1 MSYSKI
7 GSYIDCPKKF
17 WYQFVLDALPEN
29 QEAPALY
36 KGSFFHDLVE
46 KSSIKQKDEGKIDSL
61 KTLKKQVSENW
72 DPTEYLTRSVQ
83 KEQQDK
89 KSLDFAL
96 DSYQKWTSSNPNT
109 IVKLEMKFSIHVGG
123 YQINGK
129 IDRVERTPK
138 GNYEIIDYKTGHS
151 TPSKVPDSL
160 QLNIYCMAIQE
171 KFGKLP
177 TRASFF
183 YVEEPEG
190 DQWYHYDVTA
200 SHVAEVKQTLEEH
213 IEAISTDNYDA
224 DPGFKCKWCDYKDI
238 CEDAM

>member
-1 MSYSKI
+1 M
-7 GSYIDCPKKF
+7 
-17 WYQFVLDALPEN
+17 
-29 QEAPALY
+29 
-36 KGSFFHDLVE
+36 
-46 KSSIKQKDEGKIDSL
+46 KQKDEGKADSL
-61 KTLKKQVSENW
+61 KTLIKQVSENW

-109 IVKLEMKFSIHVGG
+109 IVNLEMKFSIHVGG
-123 YQINGK
+123 YQINGV
-129 IDRVERTPK
+129 IDRIEQTPDGDYK
-138 GNYEIIDYKTGHS
+138 IIDYKTGHT
-151 TPSKVPDSL
+151 TPSKVPDNL

-213 IEAISTDNYDA
+213 IEAISTNNYDA